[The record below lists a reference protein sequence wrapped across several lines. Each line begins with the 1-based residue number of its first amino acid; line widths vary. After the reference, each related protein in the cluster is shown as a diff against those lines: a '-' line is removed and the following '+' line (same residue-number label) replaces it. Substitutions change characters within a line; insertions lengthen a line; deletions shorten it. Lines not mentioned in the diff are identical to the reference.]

1 MAQMLAGDQAKLRL
15 AYSLLFGLP
24 GTPMVYY
31 GEEIGMGEDLALPE
45 ELVARA
51 HDAAE
56 REGQSPQS
64 FVRAAVGDFSRN
76 AHPDEWTQLMTRL
89 RECDDPGAVC
99 LETMIERR
107 LAHLAAPETAR

>member
-1 MAQMLAGDQAKLRL
+1 MLMLGDILALARKSAGDLDR
-15 AYSLLFGLP
+15 
-24 GTPMVYY
+24 
-31 GEEIGMGEDLALPE
+31 LALPE
-45 ELVARA
+45 ALVARA
-51 HDAAE
+51 REAAD
-56 REGQSPQS
+56 REGQSPQG

-107 LAHLAAPETAR
+107 LAHLVAASEATHEHRTTD

>member
-1 MAQMLAGDQAKLRL
+1 MLMLGDIL
-15 AYSLLFGLP
+15 ALARKSTADL
-24 GTPMVYY
+24 
-31 GEEIGMGEDLALPE
+31 DRLALPE
-45 ELVARA
+45 GLVARA
-51 HDAAE
+51 REAAD

-89 RECDDPGAVC
+89 RECDDPGAAC

-107 LAHLAAPETAR
+107 LAHLAAVSETVHEHRSTG

>member
-1 MAQMLAGDQAKLRL
+1 MLMLGDIL
-15 AYSLLFGLP
+15 ALARKSAADL
-24 GTPMVYY
+24 
-31 GEEIGMGEDLALPE
+31 DRLALPE

>member
-1 MAQMLAGDQAKLRL
+1 MLMLGDIL
-15 AYSLLFGLP
+15 ALARKSAADL
-24 GTPMVYY
+24 
-31 GEEIGMGEDLALPE
+31 DRLALPE

-89 RECDDPGAVC
+89 RECGDPGAVC